1 MLRLQA
7 RLSHLRHAAS
17 SPLTTLPAAG
27 YRLPSTLQ
35 QLIRQQHSQQHGGTP
50 TPKESRKPIRKLL
63 MANRGEIAIRVF
75 RACTEMGIRTVA
87 IYSEQ
92 DLNQMHRQKADES
105 YLIGKGLPPVAAYL
119 NIPEIIDIAKEND
132 VDAIHPGYGFLSE
145 RADFAQAC
153 VDAGIQFVGP
163 SPEVVQRMGD
173 KVEARQSAIN
183 AGVQVVPGTP
193 GPVSTAEEAIQ
204 FCRENSLPVIFKAA
218 YGGGGRGMRVVR
230 NMEEVE
236 ENFNRAYSEALA
248 AFGDGS
254 LFIEKFIERPRHI
267 EVQLLGD
274 SAGDVVHLY
283 ERDCSVQRRHQK
295 VVEIAPAPHLDADV
309 RMNMA
314 KDAVRLAKSV
324 GYENAGTVEFLLDK
338 NGQYY
343 FIEVNAR
350 LQVEHTVTE
359 QVTGVDLVRA
369 QIHVAEGKTL
379 KELDLTQDKISLNG
393 CAIQCR
399 MTTEDPARNFQPDT
413 GRIEVFRSGEGMGIR
428 LDSASAFA
436 GAVISPYY
444 DSLLVKVIA
453 HARDHSTA
461 CSKMLRALKEFR
473 IRGVKSN
480 IPFLLNVLQN
490 DKFLTGVVDTYF
502 IDENPQLFQF
512 TASQNRAQKLLH
524 YLGQVMVNG
533 PSTPLATSIRPSD
546 IIPTV
551 PAVPVAVM
559 PPKGWRDVLLAEGPE
574 GFAKKVRQHKGL
586 LLMDTT
592 MRDAHQSLLATRVRT
607 YDLNRIAPYVTHNFT
622 PLFSLENW
630 GGATFDVALR
640 FLHECPWDRLE
651 QLRKRIP
658 NIPFQMLLRGA
669 NAVGYTNY
677 PDNVVFKFCELA
689 VKHGMD
695 VFRIFDSLNYVPNIV
710 VGMDAVGN
718 AGGVIEAAISYTGD
732 VSDPSKTKYNLDYYM
747 NLTDQLVKAGTHIIG
762 IKDMAGLLRPR
773 AAKLLVSSIRDKY
786 PDIPIHVHTHDTSG
800 AGVAAMLAAAEA
812 GADVVDVAV
821 DSMSGMTSQP
831 SMGAVVASCERTELD
846 TGLDL
851 DSVSAYSAY
860 WEQTRGLYGPFE
872 CAATMK
878 SGNADIY
885 KNEIPGGQYTNLQFQ
900 AFSLGLADQFEE
912 VKKTYALANKL
923 LGDLPKVTPS
933 SKVVG
938 DLAQFM
944 VQNKLT
950 PELVMEKA
958 SELSF
963 PSSVVEFFQ
972 GALGEPPGGY
982 PEPLRTKVLKGAK
995 SFKGRPGATMEP
1007 LDFSKLEHKLEESHN
1022 MKVKEVDVM
1031 SAALYPKVMDEYLEF
1046 RNKYGP
1052 VDCLDTKTFL
1062 IGPKIA
1068 SETEVSIERG
1078 KTLTIQTLAVGDLN
1092 KNGMREVFFELNGQ
1106 MRSVMIRDDEAA
1118 KILAERLR
1126 QQTGDKLGPLQFAY
1140 KHSREVQEL
1149 HTHPKALKGVRGS
1162 VGAPMPGEVV
1172 DVKVKEGDTVEK
1184 GQAVLVLSAMKME
1197 MVVNAPMSGTI
1208 RLLAVNPKMKLEGD
1222 DLLME
1227 IE

>member
-17 SPLTTLPAAG
+17 SPLNSVPAAG
-27 YRLPSTLQ
+27 YRLPANLL
-35 QLIRQQHSQQHGGTP
+35 QLIRQEHSGKYGVSKPREQ
-50 TPKESRKPIRKLL
+50 RKPIKKLL

-92 DLNQMHRQKADES
+92 DINQMHRQKADES

-153 VDAGIQFVGP
+153 VEADIQFVGP
-163 SPEVVQRMGD
+163 SPKVVHMMGD
-173 KVEARQSAIN
+173 KVQARQSAIN

-193 GPVSTAEEAIQ
+193 GPVTSADEAMH
-204 FCRENSLPVIFKAA
+204 FCKEYGLPVIFKAA
-218 YGGGGRGMRVVR
+218 FGGGGRGMRVVKS
-230 NMEEVE
+230 MEEVE
-236 ENFNRAYSEALA
+236 ENFNRAYSEALS

-274 SAGDVVHLY
+274 STGETIHLY

-295 VVEIAPAPHLDADV
+295 VVEIAPAPQLDPEI
-309 RMNMA
+309 RKKMA
-314 KDAVRLAKSV
+314 NDAVRLAKFV

-359 QVTGVDLVRA
+359 QVTGVDLVHS
-369 QIHVAEGKTL
+369 QIQIAEGKTL
-379 KELDLTQDKISLNG
+379 KAMDLSQEKIILNG

-399 MTTEDPARNFQPDT
+399 MTTEDPSRNFQPDT

-453 HARDHSTA
+453 HARDHPTA
-461 CSKMLRALKEFR
+461 CSKMLRALREFR
-473 IRGVKSN
+473 IRGVKTN

-490 DKFLTGVVDTYF
+490 EKFLTGVVDTYF

-512 TASQNRAQKLLH
+512 TASQNRAQKLLY
-524 YLGQVMVNG
+524 YLGHVLVNG
-533 PSTPLATSIRPSD
+533 PSTPLATTIPPAE
-546 IIPTV
+546 ITPTV
-551 PAVPVAVM
+551 PSVPVAVK
-559 PPKGWRDVLLAEGPE
+559 PPKGWRDVLVAEGPE
-574 GFAKKVRQHKGL
+574 GFAKKVRQHNGL

-592 MRDAHQSLLATRVRT
+592 LRDAHQSLLATRVRT
-607 YDLNRIAPYVTHNFT
+607 YDLNRIAPFVSHNFN
-622 PLFSLENW
+622 PLFSVENW

-640 FLHECPWDRLE
+640 FLHECPWDRLQ

-677 PDNVVFKFCELA
+677 PDNVVFKFCDLA

-710 VGMDAVGN
+710 VGMDAVGT

-732 VSDPSKTKYNLDYYM
+732 VSNPSKEKYNLDYYM
-747 NLTDQLVKAGTHIIG
+747 NLTEQLVKAGTHIIG
-762 IKDMAGLLRPR
+762 IKDMAGLLRPQ
-773 AAKLLVSSIRDKY
+773 AAKLLVTSIRDKY

-831 SMGAVVASCERTELD
+831 SMGAVVASCERTALD
-846 TGLDL
+846 TGIDL
-851 DSVSAYSAY
+851 DTVSAYSAY
-860 WEQTRGLYGPFE
+860 WEQTRSLYGPFE
-872 CAATMK
+872 CTATMK

-900 AFSLGLADQFEE
+900 AFSLGLADQFEQ
-912 VKKTYALANKL
+912 VKKTYAVANML

-950 PELVMEKA
+950 PEMVVERA

-963 PSSVVEFFQ
+963 PNSVIEFFQ

-982 PEPLRTKVLKGAK
+982 PEPLRTKVLKGAE
-995 SFKGRPGATMEP
+995 SFKGRPGESMEP
-1007 LDFSKLEHKLEESHN
+1007 LDFSVVEHNLEEMHSI
-1022 MKVKEVDVM
+1022 KVKEVDIM
-1031 SAALYPKVMDEYLEF
+1031 SAALYPKVMNDYLEF

-1062 IGPKIA
+1062 VGPKIA
-1068 SETEVSIERG
+1068 SETQVSIERG
-1078 KTLTIQTLAVGDLN
+1078 KTLSIQTLAVGDLN
-1092 KNGMREVFFELNGQ
+1092 KNGFREVFFELNGQ
-1106 MRSVMIRDDEAA
+1106 LRTVMIKDDVAA
-1118 KILAERLR
+1118 K
-1126 QQTGDKLGPLQFAY
+1126 
-1140 KHSREVQEL
+1140 EL

-1162 VGAPMPGEVV
+1162 VGAPMPGEVI
-1172 DVKVKEGDTVEK
+1172 DVKVKEGDSVKK
-1184 GQAVLVLSAMKME
+1184 GQAVAVLSAMKME
-1197 MVVNAPMSGTI
+1197 MVVTAPMSGTV
-1208 RLLAVNPKMKLEGD
+1208 RLLAVQPKMKLEGD